1 MMSNSSFF
9 GSQID
14 VLTTWFY
21 AEKAVAALLT
31 GKRPVAIEQ
40 MSGMPASQSLSNR
53 GVTWYRALRRSFPRE
68 NVLPLHL
75 YTNCAC

>member
-1 MMSNSSFF
+1 MMSDSSFF

-40 MSGMPASQSLSNR
+40 MSGMPASQSFI
-53 GVTWYRALRRSFPRE
+53 LRRSFPRE
-68 NVLPLHL
+68 NVLLLHL
-75 YTNCAC
+75 YTNSAC